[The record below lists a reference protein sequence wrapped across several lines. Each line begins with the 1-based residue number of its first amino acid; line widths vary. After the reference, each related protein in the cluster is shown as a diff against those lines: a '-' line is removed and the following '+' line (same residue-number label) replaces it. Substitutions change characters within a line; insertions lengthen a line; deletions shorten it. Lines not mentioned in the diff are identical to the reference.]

1 MTSDTDNYLAR
12 IAAALEESVEL
23 ASTFSPSSVYVQHK
37 GWDGPV
43 TEADHALDELL
54 HDTLVRPGEG
64 WLSEETVD
72 DGHRIGMERV
82 WVVDP
87 IDGTRGFLA
96 GRPEWCVSVAMSVD
110 GVIGAAGIVNP
121 WANETFLA
129 ARGGDMTLNG
139 QTARVNDH
147 AELSSDVTVLGSR
160 AEIRW
165 GMWNRFHGAPFKVQT
180 LGSIAY
186 KMALVAAGKADAVIS
201 LEPKNEWDVAAGALL
216 VEAAGGVVTDADGRP
231 MQFNRRDTLIDG
243 VIAAG
248 PKTHAAIWELMTSR
262 PSTRNHTWTP
272 GRH

>member
-1 MTSDTDNYLAR
+1 MTNGAESDLSR
-12 IAAALEESVEL
+12 IAAALEESAEL

-43 TEADHALDELL
+43 TEADHALDEQL
-54 HDTLVRPGEG
+54 HKALVRPGEG
-64 WLSEETVD
+64 WLSEETHD

-96 GRPEWCVSVAMSVD
+96 GRPEWCVSVGLSVD
-110 GVIGAAGIVNP
+110 GEITAAGILNP
-121 WANETFLA
+121 WANESYLA
-129 ARGGDMTLNG
+129 ERGGAATLNG
-139 QTARVNDH
+139 ETAQTNDH
-147 AELSSDVTVLGSR
+147 EELSSDVTILASHSEV
-160 AEIRW
+160 RW
-165 GMWNRFHGAPFKVQT
+165 GMWNRFRGASFKVRT

-231 MQFNRRDTLIDG
+231 MQFNRRDTLVDG

-248 PKTHAAIWELMTSR
+248 PNTHAAIREMMTRR
-262 PSTRNHTWTP
+262 PATSTHLWTP
-272 GRH
+272 GHH

>member
-1 MTSDTDNYLAR
+1 MTNDTDGYLAR

-129 ARGGDMTLNG
+129 ARGGDMRLNG

-147 AELSSDVTVLGSR
+147 A
-160 AEIRW
+160 
-165 GMWNRFHGAPFKVQT
+165 
-180 LGSIAY
+180 
-186 KMALVAAGKADAVIS
+186 
-201 LEPKNEWDVAAGALL
+201 
-216 VEAAGGVVTDADGRP
+216 
-231 MQFNRRDTLIDG
+231 
-243 VIAAG
+243 
-248 PKTHAAIWELMTSR
+248 
-262 PSTRNHTWTP
+262 
-272 GRH
+272 

>member
-1 MTSDTDNYLAR
+1 MTNDTDDYLAR

-37 GWDGPV
+37 GRDGPV

-129 ARGGDMTLNG
+129 ARGGDMRLNG

-147 AELSSDVTVLGSR
+147 DELSSDVTVLGSR

-165 GMWNRFHGAPFKVQT
+165 GMWNRFRGAPFKVQT

-216 VEAAGGVVTDADGRP
+216 VEAAGGVVTDAEGRP

-262 PSTRNHTWTP
+262 PSTHKHIWTP

>member
-1 MTSDTDNYLAR
+1 MTNDADGYLAR

-147 AELSSDVTVLGSR
+147 AELSSEVTVLGSR

>member
-1 MTSDTDNYLAR
+1 MTNGADSDLGR
-12 IAAALEESVEL
+12 IAAALEESAEL

-54 HDTLVRPGEG
+54 HKTLVRPGEG
-64 WLSEETVD
+64 WLSEETHD

-96 GRPEWCVSVAMSVD
+96 GRPEWCVSVGLSVN
-110 GVIGAAGIVNP
+110 GRIAAAGILNP
-121 WANETFLA
+121 SADETYLA
-129 ARGGDMTLNG
+129 ERGGAMTLNG
-139 QTARVNDH
+139 ETARVTDH
-147 AELSSDVTVLGSR
+147 EALSSDVTVVGSR
-160 AEIRW
+160 SEIRW
-165 GMWNRFHGAPFKVQT
+165 GMWNIFRDVPFQVRT

-216 VEAAGGVVTDADGRP
+216 VEAAGGVVTDVNGRP
-231 MQFNRRDTLIDG
+231 MEFNRRDTLVDG

-248 PKTHAAIWELMTSR
+248 PSTHAAIWELMTRR
-262 PSTRNHTWTP
+262 PSRSSHLWTP
-272 GRH
+272 GHY

>member
-1 MTSDTDNYLAR
+1 MTSSVESDLGR
-12 IAAALEESVEL
+12 IAAALEESAEL
-23 ASTFSPSSVYVQHK
+23 AGTFSPSSVYVQHK

-54 HDTLVRPGEG
+54 RTVLVRPGEG
-64 WLSEETVD
+64 WLSEETHD

-96 GRPEWCVSVAMSVD
+96 GRPEWCVSVALSVD
-110 GVIGAAGIVNP
+110 GEITAGGILNP
-121 WANETFLA
+121 WANETYLA
-129 ARGGDMTLNG
+129 EQGSSTTLNG
-139 QTARVNDH
+139 ETAGVSDH
-147 AELSSDVTVLGSR
+147 EQLSSEVTILASHSEV
-160 AEIRW
+160 RW
-165 GMWNRFHGAPFKVQT
+165 GMWNRFRGASFKVKT

-186 KMALVAAGKADAVIS
+186 KMALVAAGTADAVIS

-231 MQFNRRDTLIDG
+231 MQFNRRDTLVDG

-248 PKTHAAIWELMTSR
+248 PNTHAAIRELMNRR
-262 PSTRNHTWTP
+262 PAASTHLRRP
-272 GRH
+272 GNY

>member
-1 MTSDTDNYLAR
+1 MTNGTDSYLAR
-12 IAAALEESVEL
+12 IAAALEESAEL
-23 ASTFSPSSVYVQHK
+23 ASTFSPSTVYVKHK
-37 GWDGPV
+37 GRDGPV
-43 TEADHALDELL
+43 TEADHALDDLL
-54 HDTLVRPGEG
+54 YNSLVRSGEG

-96 GRPEWCVSVAMSVD
+96 GRPEWCVSVGLSVN
-110 GVIGAAGIVNP
+110 GAIEAAGILNP

-129 ARGGDMTLNG
+129 ERGGGVTLNG
-139 QTARVNDH
+139 DTAQVNDH
-147 AELSSDVTVLGSR
+147 EELSSDVTVLGSR
-160 AEIRW
+160 GEIRW
-165 GMWNRFHGAPFKVQT
+165 GMWNRFRGAPFKVQT

-216 VEAAGGVVTDADGRP
+216 VEAAGGVVTDADGHP

-248 PKTHAAIWELMTSR
+248 PNTHAAIRELIISHPDT
-262 PSTRNHTWTP
+262 HTHHWTP
-272 GRH
+272 GRY

>member
-147 AELSSDVTVLGSR
+147 AELSSEVTVLGSR

-165 GMWNRFHGAPFKVQT
+165 GMWNRFRGAPFKVQT

-272 GRH
+272 RRH

>member
-1 MTSDTDNYLAR
+1 MTSGVESDLGR
-12 IAAALEESVEL
+12 IAAALEESAEL

-54 HDTLVRPGEG
+54 HKALVRPGEG
-64 WLSEETVD
+64 WLSEETHD

-87 IDGTRGFLA
+87 IDGTRGFLE
-96 GRPEWCVSVAMSVD
+96 GRPEWCVSVGLSVA
-110 GVIGAAGIVNP
+110 GEITAAGILNP
-121 WANETFLA
+121 WADEAYLA
-129 ARGGDMTLNG
+129 ERGGATTLNG
-139 QTARVNDH
+139 ETARVSDH
-147 AELSSDVTVLGSR
+147 EELTSNVTVLASR
-160 AEIRW
+160 TEVRW
-165 GMWNRFHGAPFKVQT
+165 GMWNRFRGEPFKVRMI
-180 LGSIAY
+180 GSIAY

-216 VEAAGGVVTDADGRP
+216 VEAAGGVVTDADGHP

-248 PKTHAAIWELMTSR
+248 PNTHAAIRELMTRR
-262 PSTRNHTWTP
+262 PTPPTNLWTP
-272 GRH
+272 GQY

>member
-1 MTSDTDNYLAR
+1 MTNDTDGYLVR

-110 GVIGAAGIVNP
+110 GVIEAGGIVNP

-129 ARGGDMTLNG
+129 ARGGDMRLNG

-272 GRH
+272 RRH